1 MNTGSTSVARL
12 AEDQVRSVLAAADQA
27 PGRPAWRFECTS
39 TVIELHDNG
48 DPTGP
53 ERAERVLAAGGALLN
68 LRLAV
73 HALGVY
79 ADVRLAPEPGRPSL
93 LAAIRPEHERPATTW
108 DRRLA
113 HQIGRRVVEYAAG
126 PPADALPGLRKAAD
140 VEQAW
145 LAKLSDPQLAV
156 LGVPAA
162 STRLVVVV
170 GSLQD
175 DVRSLLHAGQAV
187 RRVSL
192 TAATLGFGVVALRE
206 PLAGPDVRAKLRA
219 MIGGAL
225 SPHAVLA
232 VGQTDHADHAGQ
244 TG

>member
-1 MNTGSTSVARL
+1 MNTDSTSVARL
-12 AEDQVRSVLAAADQA
+12 AEDQVRTVLAAADRA
-27 PGRPAWRFECTS
+27 PGRPAWRFET
-39 TVIELHDNG
+39 TATAIELHENG
-48 DPTGP
+48 DPADPGHT
-53 ERAERVLAAGGALLN
+53 ERVLACGGALLN

-79 ADVRLAPEPGRPSL
+79 ADVRLAPEQARPTL
-93 LAAIRPEHERPATTW
+93 LAVVRPEHERPATTW

-113 HQIGRRVVEYAAG
+113 HQIGHMVVDHAVG
-126 PPADALPGLRKAAD
+126 PPGSALPDLRKAAD

-145 LAKLSDPQLAV
+145 LARLSDAQLAA
-156 LGVPAA
+156 LGLAVAW
-162 STRLVVVV
+162 TRLVVVI

-187 RRVSL
+187 RRVTL
-192 TAATLGFGVVALRE
+192 TAATLGFTTVTLRE
-206 PLAGPDVRAKLRA
+206 PLASPAARTKLRA

-232 VGQTDHADHAGQ
+232 VGRLD
-244 TG
+244 